1 MAKPTPTPW
10 PDALLIH
17 EIRAGGDRRERA
29 WGYIHKA
36 WFGAFLGAVR
46 KTNGKAG
53 EEDVYAVLGQV
64 YTSVQ
69 KQVCKPDFALREA
82 TLCTY
87 IAAAVINAYKRW
99 MGKNTPLPT
108 VELDPQTHQAGHYN
122 PTEDDVANEV
132 LDQILARLGEP
143 CRTIL
148 LMDAQGYKNREIA
161 KALGIAEQ
169 TLKNNSSKSDCKEKV
184 KNLAKGL

>member
-10 PDALLIH
+10 PDTLLIR
-17 EIRAGGDRRERA
+17 EIRAGGRRRERA
-29 WGYIHKA
+29 WSYIYKA

-46 KTNGKAG
+46 QTNGKAA
-53 EEDVYAVLGQV
+53 EEDVIAVLGKV
-64 YTSVQ
+64 CMSVE

-99 MGKNTPLPT
+99 MGKNTPPPT
-108 VELDPQTHQAGHYN
+108 VEFDPQTHQAGHYD
-122 PTEDDVANEV
+122 PMDDDDVTNEV
-132 LDQILARLGEP
+132 LDQILAQLGEP

-148 LMDAQGYKNREIA
+148 LMKAQGYKNREIA
-161 KALGIAEQ
+161 QALGMAEQ
-169 TLKNNSSKSDCKEKV
+169 TIKNKKGDCEDNLKNLTKD
-184 KNLAKGL
+184 L